1 MDFRLTKEQAL
12 VQKMCREFAVNEVEP
27 IAAEIDAEERYPF
40 ETVEKMRKYGLMGIQ
55 FPRNWAAPAA
65 TPSATLSLSKK
76 HPASAAPPAVLFL
89 LTQRWALGR
98 SSSTAPLSRRRSGCV
113 R

>member
-27 IAAEIDAEERYPF
+27 IAAEIDAEESYPF

-55 FPRNWAAPAA
+55 FPKELGGSGGDTICYSIAIEEASRFCG
-65 TPSATLSLSKK
+65 TTGCIISSHATLGAWPIFKY
-76 HPASAAPPAVLFL
+76 
-89 LTQRWALGR
+89 G
-98 SSSTAPLSRRRSGCV
+98 TA
-113 R
+113 